1 MRFGIFLAPFHM
13 MGENPTLALE
23 RDLELIEWL
32 DRLGFDEAWIGE
44 HHSAGSEIIAA
55 PEIFIAAAAA
65 RTQRIKI
72 GTGVTSLPYHHPL
85 LVADRMVM
93 LDHLTRGRAMLGCGP
108 GALPS
113 DAHMMGIDPLQQRTM
128 MEESLEAIVT
138 LLTSEEPVTMK
149 TDWFTLED
157 ARLQIKP
164 FTRPHFEIAVAGSIS
179 PSGPKL
185 AGRFG
190 AGLLSLAAMTAL
202 GFDMLKQTWGI
213 VEEQAAEHH
222 TTVDRAHW
230 RVVGP
235 MHIAASKEQAL
246 KDVEFGIMRWF
257 DYLARVA
264 ALPLAPPELDLSSV
278 AQLADLLIGMGVA
291 VIGTPDEA
299 IAQIER
305 LDEQAGGFG
314 TFLLIGHEWARR
326 DETLRSYE
334 LFARHVMP
342 HFQDSMPSLQ
352 QSQDWARVHHQEFQ
366 EQMNAAISKAGG
378 QAVVVQMPG
387 QGS

>member
-1 MRFGIFLAPFHM
+1 MKFGIFLAPFHM
-13 MGENPTLALE
+13 MGENPTLAIE
-23 RDLELIEWL
+23 RDLELIAHL

-44 HHSAGSEIIAA
+44 HHSAGSEIIAM
-55 PEIFIAAAAA
+55 PEIFIAAAAE
-65 RTQRIKI
+65 RTKRIRL

-93 LDHLTRGRAMLGCGP
+93 LDHMTRGRAMLGCGP

-113 DAHMMGIDPLQQRTM
+113 DAHMMGIDPLNQRQM
-128 MEESLEAIVT
+128 MEDSLEAIIE
-138 LLTSEEPVTMK
+138 LLTSPEPVTRE
-149 TDWFTLED
+149 TEWFTLRD

-164 FTRPHFEIAVAGSIS
+164 YTRPHFQIAVAGSIS

-190 AGLLSLAAMTAL
+190 VGLLSLAAMTAL
-202 GFDMLKQTWGI
+202 GFDKLKETWGI
-213 VEEQAAEHH
+213 MSDRAAEFGVA
-222 TTVDRAHW
+222 VDRANW

-235 MHIAASKEQAL
+235 MHIADSKEQAL

-257 DYLARVA
+257 EYLSKVA
-264 ALPLAPPELDLSSV
+264 ALPLAPPELDLQTV
-278 AQLADLLIGMGVA
+278 AQLADLLIMMGVA

-305 LDEQAGGFG
+305 LQEQAGGFG
-314 TFLLIGHEWARR
+314 TYLLIGHEWARR
-326 DETLRSYE
+326 EETFRSYE

-342 HFQDSMPSLQ
+342 HFQDSLGSLER
-352 QSQDWARVHHQEFQ
+352 SRDWARDEHATFQ
-366 EQMNAAISKAGG
+366 GQMNDAITKAGG
-378 QAVVVQMPG
+378 QAAIVEIPG
-387 QGS
+387 S